1 MPKPLLIKDKKAAIE
16 ISLYHLLEITLAII
30 AVFVLIYLSL
40 KLAGLFIG
48 RQEYDS
54 TINNLEVLA
63 ARVKELAKDDK
74 PLSAQTMVYSISD
87 NYILVGFNYN
97 DKDPIKTECT
107 GESIVASRPKLCQ
120 HTSCLCIFQNFGGVT
135 NIRGKDFDER
145 GDVTP
150 LKCKNF
156 EEKITFLA
164 YSSGSNYG
172 ALTQWNPGHYPW
184 TSYYYLVLY
193 GACGLGKI
201 LSTSW
206 YNSWGIR
213 QVYLEKYEE
222 GNNIFIFIGDMSDEN
237 VVKRSNEIK
246 GRILNSK
253 SI

>member
-1 MPKPLLIKDKKAAIE
+1 MLKLPFFKNKKAAIE
-16 ISLYHLLEITLAII
+16 ISLYHLLEITLAIM
-30 AVFVLIYLSL
+30 AVLVLIYLSL

-54 TINNLEVLA
+54 TINNLEVFA

-97 DKDPIKTECT
+97 DKDTIKTECT

-172 ALTQWNPGHYPW
+172 ARTQWNPSHYPW

-193 GACGLGKI
+193 GACGWGK
-201 LSTSW
+201 
-206 YNSWGIR
+206 SWGIR
-213 QVYLEKYEE
+213 QVYLEKYKE
-222 GNNIFIFIGDMSDEN
+222 GGNIFIFIGDMSDEN
-237 VVKRSNEIK
+237 IIKRSNEIK